1 MISSAQPH
9 GKGHKNCVL
18 SCSGQEHRSYYCTHD
33 VGGANIKCRGLYI
46 FFHWELGKKVTRFF
60 LPQYVKCFTVYQSHT
75 IAICDHTCPT
85 LHNADKF
92 LTCATDFIL
101 TVSIHIT
108 P

>member
-9 GKGHKNCVL
+9 GKEHKNCVL

-33 VGGANIKCRGLYI
+33 VGVQTSNAGGCISFSIGNLEKSYQI
-46 FFHWELGKKVTRFF
+46 FLS

-85 LHNADKF
+85 LHNVDKF
-92 LTCATDFIL
+92 LT
-101 TVSIHIT
+101 
-108 P
+108 